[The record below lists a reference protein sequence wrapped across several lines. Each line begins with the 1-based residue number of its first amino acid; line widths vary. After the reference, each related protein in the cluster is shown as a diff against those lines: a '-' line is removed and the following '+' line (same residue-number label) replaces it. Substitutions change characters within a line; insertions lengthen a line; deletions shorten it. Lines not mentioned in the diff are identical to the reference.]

1 MEVKPRLL
9 KPDGGSQQLEP
20 RNGTDFT
27 VEELEALVGGRNLQ
41 IAKVARDKGYLISN
55 WKTEKSDSNFN
66 DEATLIYCMSRGF
79 MDTIYGNAV
88 LCPTEMFKNYYDTQ
102 KD

>member
-1 MEVKPRLL
+1 MEVKPTLL

-20 RNGTDFT
+20 RNGTYFT
-27 VEELEALVGGRNLQ
+27 VEELEALVGGKDLQ
-41 IAKVARDKGYLISN
+41 IAKVARDRGYLISN

-79 MDTIYGNAV
+79 MDTIYGDAV